1 MKNIGKNIWKKG
13 HGMSIK
19 GQGMSIN
26 VIIIA
31 VLALLVLVVLAFI
44 FTGKIGKFSTTTANC
59 EAISGGKCEID
70 CYYLGSNYVQDS
82 SRVCLDNNGEVDT
95 TEVCCVKVGG

>member
-1 MKNIGKNIWKKG
+1 MKFMNL
-13 HGMSIK
+13 K

-44 FTGKIGKFSTTTANC
+44 FTGKIGQFSKTTANC
-59 EAISGGKCEID
+59 EAISGNNCEYT
-70 CYYLGSNYVQDS
+70 CESGYVQDNT
-82 SRVCLDNNGEVDT
+82 RGCFDDDNEATG
-95 TEVCCVKVGG
+95 EVCCIPVTG

>member
-1 MKNIGKNIWKKG
+1 MKLFMK
-13 HGMSIK
+13 K

-44 FTGKIGKFSTTTANC
+44 FTGKIGKFTQTTANC
-59 EAISGGKCEID
+59 ESISGSVCEDD
-70 CYYLGSNYVQDS
+70 CSYLDGQYVKDN
-82 SRVCLDNNGEVDT
+82 SRGCFDDEGELET
-95 TEVCCVKVGG
+95 NRVCCVPVMG

>member
-1 MKNIGKNIWKKG
+1 MKFFR
-13 HGMSIK
+13 K

-44 FTGKIGKFSTTTANC
+44 FTGKIGKFSATTADC
-59 EAISGGKCEID
+59 TKVGGGKCELD
-70 CYYLGSNYVQDS
+70 CAYLGNSYVQDP
-82 SRVCLDNNGEVDT
+82 SRVCFDNNGDVDT
-95 TEVCCVKVGG
+95 NEVCCVKVGE

>member
-1 MKNIGKNIWKKG
+1 MKQFMK
-13 HGMSIK
+13 K

-44 FTGKIGKFSTTTANC
+44 FTGKIGQFATTTANC
-59 EAISGGKCEID
+59 ESISGNVCDYSCSSG
-70 CYYLGSNYVQDS
+70 YVQDN
-82 SRVCLDNNGEVDT
+82 SRSCLDDDGEVDT
-95 TEVCCVKVGG
+95 SQVCCIPLMG

>member
-1 MKNIGKNIWKKG
+1 MKLFK
-13 HGMSIK
+13 K

-44 FTGKIGKFSTTTANC
+44 FTGKIGKFSSTTADC
-59 EAISGGKCEID
+59 TKIAGGKCEDYD
-70 CYYLGSNYVQDS
+70 CSNLGSNYVQDS
-82 SRVCLDNNGEVDT
+82 SRVCLDNTGNVDQT
-95 TEVCCVKVGG
+95 QVCCIGVTG

>member
-1 MKNIGKNIWKKG
+1 MNFFSKKA
-13 HGMSIK
+13 
-19 GQGMSIN
+19 QGMSIN

-59 EAISGGKCEID
+59 ESIAGNKCDYAPCQSG
-70 CYYLGSNYVQDS
+70 YVQDNSRGCFDS
-82 SRVCLDNNGEVDT
+82 SNQPTG
-95 TEVCCVKVGG
+95 EVCCIPVSG

>member
-1 MKNIGKNIWKKG
+1 MENMFNR
-13 HGMSIK
+13 K

-44 FTGKIGKFSTTTANC
+44 FTGKIGKFSSVTANC
-59 EAISGGKCEID
+59 ESISGNICDDYSCSSG
-70 CYYLGSNYVQDS
+70 YVQDS
-82 SRVCLDNNGEVDT
+82 SRGCFDQNNEATG
-95 TEVCCVKVGG
+95 EVCCIPVSG

>member
-1 MKNIGKNIWKKG
+1 MNR
-13 HGMSIK
+13 K

-44 FTGKIGKFSTTTANC
+44 FTGKIGKFTQATANC
-59 EAISGGKCEID
+59 ESIKGNICED
-70 CYYLGSNYVQDS
+70 TCPAGYVEDS
-82 SRVCLDNNGEVDT
+82 TRGCFDEKNELTG
-95 TEVCCVKVGG
+95 EVCCIPVSG

>member
-1 MKNIGKNIWKKG
+1 MKYIN
-13 HGMSIK
+13 SK

-44 FTGKIGKFSTTTANC
+44 FTGKIGKFSKTTADC
-59 EAISGGKCEID
+59 EAIGGGKCEVD
-70 CYYLGSNYVQDS
+70 CSYLGTNYVEDP
-82 SRVCLDNNGEVDT
+82 SRVCLNSKGQVDT
-95 TEVCCVKVGG
+95 NEVCCMKVGE

>member
-1 MKNIGKNIWKKG
+1 MKQLMK
-13 HGMSIK
+13 K

-44 FTGKIGKFSTTTANC
+44 FTGKIGKFTQATADC
-59 EAISGGKCEID
+59 QSISGNVCD
-70 CYYLGSNYVQDS
+70 YSCGSGYVQDN
-82 SRVCLDNNGEVDT
+82 SRGCFDDDGELDT
-95 TEVCCVKVGG
+95 SQVCCIPVMG

>member
-1 MKNIGKNIWKKG
+1 MQFFK
-13 HGMSIK
+13 K

-44 FTGKIGKFSTTTANC
+44 FTGKIGKFSATTADC
-59 EAISGGKCEID
+59 TKIAGGKCEVD
-70 CYYLGSNYVQDS
+70 CSYLGSNYVQDS
-82 SRVCLDNNGEVDT
+82 SRVCLDNNGDVDT
-95 TEVCCVKVGG
+95 SEVCCVGISG